1 MRGLIDKIGVTPVR
15 VVQLGLLPLATLYA
29 FLPPALASRIDLPCL
44 WLTLFGVACPGCG
57 LKSAISCLLHGDF
70 ARALA
75 INALS
80 PLVLALLAFLFITT
94 IIETLKE
101 RVAWPN

>member
-1 MRGLIDKIGVTPVR
+1 MTPGR
-15 VVQLGLLPLATLYA
+15 AVQLGLLPLAVLYA
-29 FLPPALASRIDLPCL
+29 FLPPALADRIDLPCL
-44 WLTLFGVACPGCG
+44 WLTLFGAACPGCG

-70 ARALA
+70 ARALT

-80 PLVLALLAFLFITT
+80 PLVLALLAWLFITT
-94 IIETLKE
+94 ITATLKE